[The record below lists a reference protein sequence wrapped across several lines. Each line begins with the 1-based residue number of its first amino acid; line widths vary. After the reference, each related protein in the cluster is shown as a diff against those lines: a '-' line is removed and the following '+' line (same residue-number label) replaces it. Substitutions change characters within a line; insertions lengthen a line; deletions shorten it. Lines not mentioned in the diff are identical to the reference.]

1 MSRSFQNSRSTKK
14 VSEMPDE
21 ELEELRRRKLSA
33 LQRQMTDEQK
43 STQAEQQMEQQKQAL
58 LRSILTPKARQRLAN
73 LKMVRPEFT
82 QQLEIQL
89 IQLAQQSK
97 IPIPL
102 GDEQL
107 KKILIQLQS
116 RKRETTITRR

>member
-1 MSRSFQNSRSTKK
+1 
-14 VSEMPDE
+14 VSKLSDE
-21 ELEELRRRKLSA
+21 ELQELRRKKLAA

-43 STQAEQQMEQQKQAL
+43 SAQAEQQMEQQKQTL
-58 LRSILTPKARQRLAN
+58 LRSILTPEARQRLAN

-82 QQLEIQL
+82 DQFELQL
-89 IQLAQQSK
+89 IQLAQQGK
-97 IPIPL
+97 VPIPL

-107 KKILIQLQS
+107 KKILAQLQG